1 MQSGGSQKIDFLD
14 TRTHEKPLMFSGKK
28 EKRKLKTKYKI
39 EYICE
44 NRFSPTTAL
53 GYTCFLH
60 ANFEYFFVRDTFF
73 LQFTKCFWLCYLA
86 PHRCFHHRIYI
97 ISLFLQL
104 DTVFDIIVFLLLA
117 DIIVYNHNS
126 GFTYKYNMTRKKK
139 AINTDNGYF

>member
-73 LQFTKCFWLCYLA
+73 FTIYKMFLA
-86 PHRCFHHRIYI
+86 M
-97 ISLFLQL
+97 LF
-104 DTVFDIIVFLLLA
+104 
-117 DIIVYNHNS
+117 S
-126 GFTYKYNMTRKKK
+126 PP
-139 AINTDNGYF
+139 